1 MSAIG
6 RKRMKHEVDE
16 LFSRV
21 KQIEDLVRVPS
32 LIGHFASAESL
43 AVSIARQAPTD
54 GVANL
59 AMQLITE
66 VNALKES
73 ELPLS
78 TSNVHLNKTLWRLR
92 LALERAKKE
101 LS

>member
-1 MSAIG
+1 M
-6 RKRMKHEVDE
+6 
-16 LFSRV
+16 
-21 KQIEDLVRVPS
+21 
-32 LIGHFASAESL
+32 
-43 AVSIARQAPTD
+43 SIARQAPAD

-66 VNALKES
+66 VDALKES

-78 TSNVHLNKTLWRLR
+78 TSNVHLNKILWRLR
-92 LALERAKKE
+92 LALEQAKKE

>member
-1 MSAIG
+1 MSASG
-6 RKRMKHEVDE
+6 RKRAKREVDD

-73 ELPLS
+73 ERPLG
-78 TSNVHLNKTLWRLR
+78 TSNVHLSKILWKLR
-92 LALERAKKE
+92 LALEQAKKE

>member
-1 MSAIG
+1 MTALG
-6 RKRMKHEVDE
+6 RKRMKREVDE

-32 LIGHFASAESL
+32 VMGHSASVKSL

-54 GVANL
+54 GVASL

-66 VNALKES
+66 VNAMKES

-78 TSNVHLNKTLWRLR
+78 TSNVHLNKILWRLR
-92 LALERAKKE
+92 LALEQAKKE

>member
-1 MSAIG
+1 MGRRMTAFG
-6 RKRMKHEVDE
+6 RKKTKREVDE

-21 KQIEDLVRVPS
+21 KQIEDLVRLPGV
-32 LIGHFASAESL
+32 IGHFASAESL

-54 GVANL
+54 GVASL

-66 VNALKES
+66 VNAMKES

-78 TSNVHLNKTLWRLR
+78 TSNVHLNKILWRLR
-92 LALERAKKE
+92 LGLE
-101 LS
+101 

>member
-6 RKRMKHEVDE
+6 RTRMKREVDE

-21 KQIEDLVRVPS
+21 KQIEHLVRVPG

-43 AVSIARQAPTD
+43 SVSIARQAPTE
-54 GVANL
+54 GVASL

-78 TSNVHLNKTLWRLR
+78 TSNVHLNKILWRLR
-92 LALERAKKE
+92 LALEQAKKE

>member
-1 MSAIG
+1 MTAFG
-6 RKRMKHEVDE
+6 RKKTKREVDE

-32 LIGHFASAESL
+32 VMGHSASVKSL

-54 GVANL
+54 GVASL

-66 VNALKES
+66 VNAMKES

-78 TSNVHLNKTLWRLR
+78 TSNVHLNKILWRLR
-92 LALERAKKE
+92 LALEQAKKE